1 MTLSTLPRTGSE
13 MTTLLQ
19 TKDLNFSY
27 RTATPILKNINVAI
41 TEGVNVGLVGESG
54 SGKSTLLRLLLGILK
69 PTTGEIF
76 FEGEKLSLDDKS
88 QAKIFRSQV
97 QVVFQDPY
105 SSLDPRQRI
114 DRLIAE
120 PLISLG
126 LNEKNGSDKK
136 AQNTW
141 VTEQVVSALEAVG
154 LSADSAKRY
163 PDEFSGGQ
171 RQRIA
176 IARAIVCKPRVLLAD
191 EPVSALD
198 VTTRVHIIELLR
210 DLGLMHNLTIVTVS
224 HDLAVV
230 ASLCKETI
238 VLERGVV
245 VEQGLTSQVLGAPS
259 HPYTKKL
266 IESLPRLKA

>member
-1 MTLSTLPRTGSE
+1 MTSPILEARD
-13 MTTLLQ
+13 LQ
-19 TKDLNFSY
+19 FSY
-27 RTATPILKNINVAI
+27 QSGIPILNDVNISI
-41 TEGVNVGLVGESG
+41 TKGRNVGLVGESG
-54 SGKSTLLRLLLGILK
+54 SGKSTILRLLLGINR
-69 PTTGEIF
+69 PSEGEIL
-76 FEGEKLSLDDKS
+76 FEGEVLSLRNKE
-88 QAKIFRSQV
+88 QARKFRSQV

-120 PLISLG
+120 PLRSLG
-126 LNEKNGSDKK
+126 IAKDANAGKTRAEINRWVENE
-136 AQNTW
+136 
-141 VTEQVVSALEAVG
+141 VTETLKSVG
-154 LSADSAKRY
+154 LSADSSRRY

-198 VTTRVHIIELLR
+198 VSTRVRVIELIAE
-210 DLGLMHNLTIVTVS
+210 LGESMGLTIVMVS

-230 ASLCKETI
+230 AALCQQSV

-245 VEQGLTSQVLGAPS
+245 VEQGETAQVLGSPS
-259 HPYTKKL
+259 HKYTKRL
-266 IESLPRLKA
+266 IESLPRLPIN

>member
-69 PTTGEIF
+69 PTTGEIL
-76 FEGEKLSLDDKS
+76 FEEEKLSLDDKS

>member
-1 MTLSTLPRTGSE
+1 VVHE
-13 MTTLLQ
+13 VANLLAA
-19 TKDLNFSY
+19 KDLNFSY
-27 RTATPILKNINVAI
+27 RTSVPILKEINVHVS
-41 TEGVNVGLVGESG
+41 EGSNVGLVGESG
-54 SGKSTLLRLLLGILK
+54 SGKSTLLRLLLGILS
-69 PTTGEIF
+69 PTAGEIL
-76 FEGEKLSLDDKS
+76 FEGNKLELSDKV
-88 QAKIFRSQV
+88 QARKFRSQV

-126 LNEKNGSDKK
+126 LSKQVSTEKRLQS
-136 AQNTW
+136 AW
-141 VTEQVVSALEAVG
+141 VEEQVIGALESVG
-154 LSADSAKRY
+154 LSADLAKRY

-176 IARAIVCKPRVLLAD
+176 IARAIVCKPRILLAD

-210 DLGLMHNLTIVTVS
+210 DLGERNNLTIVTVS

-238 VLERGVV
+238 VLEKGVV
-245 VEQGLTSQVLGAPS
+245 VEQGLTAQVLGEPS

-266 IESLPRLKA
+266 IESLPRLKV

>member
-13 MTTLLQ
+13 MTTFLQ

-69 PTTGEIF
+69 PTTGEIL
-76 FEGEKLSLDDKS
+76 FEEEKLSLDDKS

>member
-1 MTLSTLPRTGSE
+1 

-19 TKDLNFSY
+19 AHSVNFSY
-27 RTATPILKNINVAI
+27 HAGVPILRNISVSVN
-41 TEGVNVGLVGESG
+41 EGINVGLVGESG
-54 SGKSTLLRLLLGILK
+54 SGKSTLLRLLLGILT
-69 PTTGEIF
+69 PTEGEISF
-76 FEGEKLSLDDKS
+76 SGSVLSLS
-88 QAKIFRSQV
+88 NLEQARKFRSQV

-105 SSLDPRQRI
+105 SSLDPRQRV

-126 LNEKNGSDKK
+126 LSKEISDDRK
-136 AQNTW
+136 TRMRW
-141 VTEQVVSALEAVG
+141 IEDQVIGALESVG
-154 LSADSAKRY
+154 LNPDSAKRY

-176 IARAIVCKPRVLLAD
+176 IARAIVCKPRILLAD

-198 VTTRVHIIELLR
+198 VTTRVHIVELMKELAEK
-210 DLGLMHNLTIVTVS
+210 HNLTIVTVS

-238 VLERGVV
+238 VLEKGVV
-245 VEQGLTSQVLGAPS
+245 VEQGLTSQVLGHPT
-259 HPYTKKL
+259 HPYTRKL
-266 IESLPRLKA
+266 IESLPRLPA

>member
-1 MTLSTLPRTGSE
+1 MLLISQRVVGE
-13 MTTLLQ
+13 MTNLLE
-19 TKDLNFSY
+19 TRDLNFSY
-27 RTATPILKNINVAI
+27 RTGVPILKDVNVHVS
-41 TEGVNVGLVGESG
+41 EGSNVGLVGESG
-54 SGKSTLLRLLLGILK
+54 SGKSTLLRLLLGILS
-69 PTTGEIF
+69 PTAGEIL
-76 FEGEKLSLDDKS
+76 FEGSNLELSNKI
-88 QAKIFRSQV
+88 QAKEFRSQV

-114 DRLIAE
+114 DHLIAE
-120 PLISLG
+120 PLISLR
-126 LNEKNGSDKK
+126 LSKQVSAEKRLQS
-136 AQNTW
+136 AW
-141 VTEQVVSALEAVG
+141 VEEQVIGALESVG
-154 LSADSAKRY
+154 LSADLAKRY

-176 IARAIVCKPRVLLAD
+176 IARAIVCKPRILLAD

-210 DLGLMHNLTIVTVS
+210 DLGEKNNLTIVTVS

-230 ASLCKETI
+230 ASLCNETI
-238 VLERGVV
+238 VLEKGVV

-266 IESLPRLKA
+266 IESLPRLKG